1 LAGARYSGD
10 GMTVSSSVVLALVL
24 DGLAGLSGGLLS
36 ERWLAR
42 HMVVLVSFA
51 AGTLLA
57 AVFLEILPEAVA
69 HLGPRALPWAFGGFV
84 LGGVLE
90 RAFGEHEHDRPEATR
105 RGLPVVL
112 LASDALHNIGD
123 GAAVAAAFLTS
134 SQAGVIASLAV
145 IAHEVPQEIGDF
157 ALLRRAGLS
166 RRGALSAL
174 VGAQVS
180 AGLGAAVVLMLG
192 SPGTALAGT
201 ILAVAGGSFLYVGTI
216 DLAPELRS
224 IVRAGARDR
233 RAAGFVVGVIVV
245 AALVLLW

>member
-1 LAGARYSGD
+1 V
-10 GMTVSSSVVLALVL
+10 TVSISVVVALAL

-42 HMVVLVSFA
+42 QMVTLVSFA

-69 HLGPRALPWAFGGFV
+69 HLGPRALPWAFCGFV
-84 LGGVLE
+84 LAGALE
-90 RAFGEHEHDRPEATR
+90 RLFGEHEHDRPEATR
-105 RGLPVVL
+105 RGLPLVL

-123 GAAVAAAFLTS
+123 GAAVAAAFMTS
-134 SQAGVIASLAV
+134 PQAGVIASIGV

-157 ALLRRAGLS
+157 ALLRSSGYSRPRAL
-166 RRGALSAL
+166 AALLCTQLSA
-174 VGAQVS
+174 GI
-180 AGLGAAVVLMLG
+180 GAAVVLTLG
-192 SPGTALAGT
+192 GPAPPLAGI

-224 IVRAGARDR
+224 IVRSGARDR
-233 RAAGFVVGVIVV
+233 RAIAFAVGVIMVT
-245 AALVLLW
+245 ALVLFW